1 MACFIQLFEVFQQ
14 FKFQHILDNE
24 IQPIMHY
31 SIGKVLKLRM
41 KRIWSKMTLNYRM
54 MVGRY
59 PNLKE
64 EVGKSI
70 SGYEIF
76 SLPNGKLVMWSTVS
90 CALALAIKK
99 SFLMKMIVFCCT
111 TMAVVTYMPRSF
123 G

>member
-1 MACFIQLFEVFQQ
+1 MVQDDPKLP
-14 FKFQHILDNE
+14 DDGGE
-24 IQPIMHY
+24 I
-31 SIGKVLKLRM
+31 
-41 KRIWSKMTLNYRM
+41 SKSQ
-54 MVGRY
+54 GRGI
-59 PNLKE
+59 
-64 EVGKSI
+64 GKSI

-76 SLPNGKLVMWSTVS
+76 SLPNGKLVRWSTVS